1 MLFLYQNIYYTG
13 KCSKVSLKAFT
24 LNNQWSFG
32 VDPKY
37 PLVDLPNLQTFT
49 ISTQMQTF
57 TERDKKNKCTFR
69 YQVKHDMKHNII
81 PFKYL

>member
-37 PLVDLPNLQTFT
+37 PLADLGSLQTLLFLHN
-49 ISTQMQTF
+49 
-57 TERDKKNKCTFR
+57 TEYKTLSDTDKIFSDKNKRT
-69 YQVKHDMKHNII
+69 QI
-81 PFKYL
+81 